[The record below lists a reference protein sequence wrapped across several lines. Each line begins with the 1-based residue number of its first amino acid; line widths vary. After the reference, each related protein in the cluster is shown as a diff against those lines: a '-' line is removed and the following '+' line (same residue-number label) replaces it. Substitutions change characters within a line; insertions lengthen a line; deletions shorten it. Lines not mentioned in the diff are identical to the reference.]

1 MHQYCYEPRE
11 DKINVP
17 YHRGVKV
24 VGSQFGPKF
33 VDDPKRYY
41 WHHETNQTRPSDE
54 LVSFANGKQF
64 MTVRMIANNFDGGR
78 FKKRTTSTPKRLLE
92 NYTAEVAALTIY

>member
-1 MHQYCYEPRE
+1 MHQYRYELRE
-11 DKINVP
+11 DKIDVP

-33 VDDPKRYY
+33 VHDPKRY
-41 WHHETNQTRPSDE
+41 WHHETNQIRPSDE

-64 MTVRMIANNFDGGR
+64 MTVRMIADKLDGGR
-78 FKKRTTSTPKRLLE
+78 FKERTTSNPKRLLE
-92 NYTAEVAALTIY
+92 SYTAEVAALTIY